1 MARRARKVGSLPGDG
16 PELLLAVDGGAT
28 HARAVIADVNGKVIG
43 KGFAGPANS
52 YAVGLSVAN
61 RNLSTAISQ
70 ACKKSG
76 VSRTQISVAAI
87 GSASVDYD
95 DSGAAPIAT
104 SLARY
109 LPSARILVK
118 PDALIA
124 LEGALGGKAGVVIVC
139 GTGSIVLGRDA
150 NGSVVKVGGWGPMMG
165 DEASAQ
171 WVGREGLRRAAQAAD
186 QTGPP
191 TRLVQRFLRH
201 YKLRSFDR
209 IIDVVYQRHMTP
221 AELGVLAPIVSATAR
236 EGDLVAR
243 EIFHD
248 GAQALASQAAQAAE
262 RLRLRS
268 IRISYQGSMFTT
280 GPLLLN
286 PLRTTLRRLVPQAKF
301 VAPVSSPIAG
311 AFLLALHA
319 TGVDHAE
326 LALEAFQRGSNV

>member
-1 MARRARKVGSLPGDG
+1 MARRVRKTASSPREGE
-16 PELLLAVDGGAT
+16 ELLLAVDAGAT
-28 HARAVIADVNGKVIG
+28 HTRAVIAEVNGKVTG

-52 YAVGLSVAN
+52 YAVGSKVAD
-61 RNLSTAISQ
+61 RNLISAISQ
-70 ACKKSG
+70 AAKQCG
-76 VSRTQISVAAI
+76 VSRRQISVAAI

-95 DSGAAPIAT
+95 DSGAAPIAK

-124 LEGALGGKAGVVIVC
+124 LEGALGGKPGVVIVC
-139 GTGSIVLGRDA
+139 GTGSIVLGQDA
-150 NGSVVKVGGWGPMMG
+150 DGSVVKIGGWGPMMG

-171 WVGREGLRRAAQAAD
+171 WVGREALRRAALATD
-186 QTGPP
+186 KTGPP
-191 TRLVQRFLRH
+191 TRLTQRFLRH

-209 IIDVVYQRHMTP
+209 IIDVVYQRHMSP
-221 AELGVLAPIVSATAR
+221 AEVGLLAPIVSATAR
-236 EGDLVAR
+236 QGDLVAR

-248 GAQALASQAAQAAE
+248 GAEALASQAAQAAE
-262 RLRLRS
+262 RLRLPS

-286 PLRTTLRRLVPQAKF
+286 PLRAALRRLAPQARL
-301 VAPVSSPIAG
+301 VAPISSPIAG

-326 LALEAFQRGSNV
+326 LALEKFQRGSNV

>member
-1 MARRARKVGSLPGDG
+1 MALRVRKLVASPRNGL
-16 PELLLAVDGGAT
+16 ELLLAVDAGAT
-28 HARAVIADVNGKVIG
+28 HTRAVVADVNGKVIG
-43 KGFAGPANS
+43 KGFAGAANS
-52 YAVGLSVAN
+52 YAVGPTVAS
-61 RNLSTAISQ
+61 RNLVRAISQ
-70 ACKKSG
+70 ARKKSG
-76 VSRTQISVAAI
+76 VSPTQISVAAI

-95 DSGAAPIAT
+95 DSGAEPISK

-124 LEGALGGKAGVVIVC
+124 LEGALGGKPGVVIVC
-139 GTGSIVLGRDA
+139 GTGSIVLGRDS
-150 NGSVVKVGGWGPMMG
+150 NGSVVKIGGWGPMMG

-171 WVGREGLRRAAQAAD
+171 WVGREALRRAAQAAD
-186 QTGPP
+186 KTGPP
-191 TRLVQRFLRH
+191 TRLVQRFMRH

-248 GAQALASQAAQAAE
+248 GAEALASQAAQAAE
-262 RLRLRS
+262 RVRLRS

-286 PLRTTLRRLVPQAKF
+286 PLRATLRRLAPHAKF
-301 VAPVSSPIAG
+301 VAPISSPIAG
-311 AFLLALHA
+311 AFLLALQA
-319 TGVDHAE
+319 IGVDHVE
-326 LALEAFQRGSNV
+326 LALEKFQRGANV